1 MTTDPSSSSTP
12 GAGNEQPL
20 QDTAAVPSEP
30 TPSSTPETSTGS
42 SSAEDTSASS
52 NSPASLNA
60 AVTSPTILG
69 QESAAATEPAAS
81 IETAV
86 TTPPLDPA
94 IASRVTVPAAMSPD
108 PGQADLENGEGG
120 EWDLL
125 SEKLRS
131 WWQEQ
136 DLDHQWQRL
145 RQPLLL
151 GVGLVGLILV
161 IRIYSGILAAIAT
174 VPLAPRLFELAGVSW
189 LAWFSVT
196 RLVRSD
202 ERRKVLTAVSGR
214 WQAFRG
220 GGKG

>member
-30 TPSSTPETSTGS
+30 TPSSTPETSTAS
-42 SSAEDTSASS
+42 ASAED
-52 NSPASLNA
+52 
-60 AVTSPTILG
+60 TSPTILG
-69 QESAAATEPAAS
+69 QESAAATEPAPS
-81 IETAV
+81 IEAAV
-86 TTPPLDPA
+86 TPAPLDPA

-161 IRIYSGILAAIAT
+161 MRIYSGILAAIAT

-202 ERRKVLTAVSGR
+202 ERRKVFTAVSGR
-214 WQAFRG
+214 LQAFRG
-220 GGKG
+220 SGKG

>member
-30 TPSSTPETSTGS
+30 TPSSTPETSTAS
-42 SSAEDTSASS
+42 ASAED
-52 NSPASLNA
+52 
-60 AVTSPTILG
+60 TSPTILG
-69 QESAAATEPAAS
+69 QESATATEPAAS
-81 IETAV
+81 IEAAV
-86 TTPPLDPA
+86 TPAPLDPA

-161 IRIYSGILAAIAT
+161 MRIYSGILAAIAT

-202 ERRKVLTAVSGR
+202 ERRKVFTAVSGR

-220 GGKG
+220 SGKG

>member
-30 TPSSTPETSTGS
+30 TPSSTPETSTAS
-42 SSAEDTSASS
+42 VSAEDT
-52 NSPASLNA
+52 N
-60 AVTSPTILG
+60 PTILG

-81 IETAV
+81 IEAAV
-86 TTPPLDPA
+86 TPAPLDPA

-161 IRIYSGILAAIAT
+161 MRIYSGILAAVAT

-202 ERRKVLTAVSGR
+202 ERRKVFTAVSGR

>member
-30 TPSSTPETSTGS
+30 TPSSTPETSTTS
-42 SSAEDTSASS
+42 ASAED
-52 NSPASLNA
+52 
-60 AVTSPTILG
+60 TSPTILG
-69 QESAAATEPAAS
+69 QESATATEPAAS
-81 IETAV
+81 IEAAV
-86 TTPPLDPA
+86 TPAPLDPA

-161 IRIYSGILAAIAT
+161 MRIYSGILAAIAT
-174 VPLAPRLFELAGVSW
+174 VPLAPRLFELVGVSW

-202 ERRKVLTAVSGR
+202 ERRKVFTAVSGR
-214 WQAFRG
+214 LQAFRG